1 MYRIREVFYSEWLEY
16 IQEFDQVNLL
26 QFWQYGNAKE
36 RSSRLWKAVRFVI
49 YDTEDKIISLVQ
61 LLVIS
66 IPLIGGL
73 ARINRGP
80 ILHSQFGYEGTYKIS
95 ADVISTILKEAKN
108 RHWWVVQIAP
118 EIINTNSAVDK
129 LKNMRFQK
137 LNVPLSASGLIS
149 LLPSEDELL
158 MRLKGKWR
166 NCLRKGLRLGV
177 GVNIKTGNSDELYVM
192 LRAYDH
198 MQRNKDFFG
207 ISSDLI
213 VSLSKEKGE
222 GWEFTLF
229 LANKKGYDGV
239 DSSLGMLVS
248 IRHGDTSTYFIGV
261 TNDEGRSLHVNYVLL
276 WEAILYAK
284 QKGCDWFDIGGLN
297 AITPKGIAHFKSGM
311 NSKQYELVGEWRRF
325 TAL

>member
-1 MYRIREVFYSEWLEY
+1 MKQGWKLQTLESLYEITSSKRVHKSDWKGEGIPFYRAREVVKLARDGYVDNDLFISHELYSEYTNTKGEPKEGDILVSAVGTLGRCYLIKKNEKLYFKDASVLWFRKTSTIESKYVEY
-16 IQEFDQVNLL
+16 AFKSDLILDQVMQGSMGATVGTYTITRAKNTQIPVPPLEEQKQIVAKLDQCFEAIDKAKANAAKNLE
-26 QFWQYGNAKE
+26 NAKE
-36 RSSRLWKAVRFVI
+36 L
-49 YDTEDKIISLVQ
+49 
-61 LLVIS
+61 
-66 IPLIGGL
+66 
-73 ARINRGP
+73 
-80 ILHSQFGYEGTYKIS
+80 
-95 ADVISTILKEAKN
+95 
-108 RHWWVVQIAP
+108 
-118 EIINTNSAVDK
+118 
-129 LKNMRFQK
+129 FQSK
-137 LNVPLSASGLIS
+137 LNDIFS
-149 LLPSEDELL
+149 
-158 MRLKGKWR
+158 
-166 NCLRKGLRLGV
+166 
-177 GVNIKTGNSDELYVM
+177 
-192 LRAYDH
+192 
-198 MQRNKDFFG
+198 Q
-207 ISSDLI
+207 
-213 VSLSKEKGE
+213 KGE